1 VALIEGGTRSSYSSL
16 VVAKG
21 EVSTESL
28 SALRV
33 EKVHKTVYLRVE
45 HLAVGSSRFAVY

>member
-1 VALIEGGTRSSYSSL
+1 VALIEEGGSWSSYSSL

-33 EKVHKTVYLRVE
+33 ENVHKTVYLRVF
-45 HLAVGSSRFAVY
+45 ASGSR